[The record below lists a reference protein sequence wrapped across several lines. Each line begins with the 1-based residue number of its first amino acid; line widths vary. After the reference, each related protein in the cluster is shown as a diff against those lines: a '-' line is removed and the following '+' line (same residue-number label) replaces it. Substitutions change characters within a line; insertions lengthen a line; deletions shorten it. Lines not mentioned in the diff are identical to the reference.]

1 MRQLLV
7 ALCLMSVMPAVAQA
21 GPKCPNVIIALD
33 KSGSMGD
40 YPDDDGSGTTDPGSC
55 FSNSDCHGGDSCDSS
70 GFCSGAKINV
80 AHQVIQEVMLGGSG
94 VQAPSSLVR
103 FGFTD
108 FPSNNSCGASNY
120 SANLLVKVNY
130 ATEQSIANSVTSV
143 EPGGSTPTGPML
155 KNLVSDP
162 SMQESDRPRYVV
174 IVTDGEPTCGIN
186 NNNNPDADAVTAVQ
200 DLRQA
205 GVETF
210 VVGFGSG
217 VGAAGQATLQQMAA
231 AGSPDAGAFSA
242 TSADQLAQ
250 ALSAIIQQASMGEL
264 GGTASCDPC
273 NDVQCPSGQSCDSS
287 TGACVVDPYAAC
299 EPNPCGQGEY
309 CVVTSSGQQCAVPCT
324 TICGTGQVCALDG
337 TCQPDPCAGG
347 SCGTCPSGQVHD
359 ASGTCVP
366 SQCGKIA
373 AQCPSGTSCT
383 NNACESYLP
392 STTGT
397 TGTTTTGG
405 STGGTGSSG
414 SGDKKANGNVTSSGC
429 STTDGI
435 ALSAFGLLAMALL
448 ARRKD

>member
-1 MRQLLV
+1 MKRILIGLCAM
-7 ALCLMSVMPAVAQA
+7 ALTPAVARA
-21 GPKCPNVIIALD
+21 GAKCPNVIIVLD

-40 YPDDDGSGTTDPGSC
+40 YPDDDGSGSTDPGSC
-55 FSNSDCHGGDSCDSS
+55 ASNSDCHSGDTCDSA

-120 SANLLVKVNY
+120 GSSLLVKVGY
-130 ATEQSIANSVTSV
+130 ATENNIASTVTGV

-162 SMQESDRPRYVV
+162 SMLEADRPRYVV
-174 IVTDGEPTCGIN
+174 IVTDGEPTCGFN
-186 NNNNPDADAVTAVQ
+186 NNNNPDGDAVTAVQ

-217 VGAAGQATLQQMAA
+217 VNAAGQATLQSMAA

-242 TSADQLAQ
+242 TNADQLAQ

-273 NDVQCPSGQSCDSS
+273 NDIQCPSGQTCDSS
-287 TGACVVDPYAAC
+287 TGACVADPYAAC
-299 EPNPCGQGEY
+299 EPHPCGQGEY
-309 CVVTSSGQQCAVPCT
+309 CVVTSSGQTCAVPCT
-324 TICGTGQVCALDG
+324 NICSSGQICGIDG
-337 TCQPDPCAGG
+337 TCQADPCANGACG
-347 SCGTCPSGQVHD
+347 SCPAGQVHD
-359 ASGTCVP
+359 DSGACVA
-366 SQCGKIA
+366 SQCSKIQP
-373 AQCPSGTSCT
+373 QCPAGTSCT
-383 NNACESYLP
+383 NNACVSYLS
-392 STTGT
+392 STSGTTSGSSTSTGGSGSTGT
-397 TGTTTTGG
+397 TG
-405 STGGTGSSG
+405 
-414 SGDKKANGNVTSSGC
+414 KKANGSVTSSGGC
-429 STTDGI
+429 STTDGV
-435 ALSAFGLLAMALL
+435 AFGAFGLLAMALL
-448 ARRKD
+448 ARRRD